1 MYFGTIILINTYN
14 QLCTK
19 QHQLHQS
26 CTKHGKYLQSLGSG
40 VTSCDQLP
48 HLTSIHQSQDFIDSA
63 TKISPPTSDS
73 TSGVGKPRR
82 VRLEAHNLGHFRSFR
97 VISNKPR
104 VPTNWVEACWS
115 MLKQRMLK
123 PCSLKGP
130 MGCRFFRRAK
140 TERRTGDRWDRWDWE
155 LRPFFG
161 QSPALL
167 TVLIHVLHTCLW
179 RAIFWSQM
187 LPWSQPFFFV
197 VGFTESTESTE

>member
-1 MYFGTIILINTYN
+1 MW
-14 QLCTK
+14 QV
-19 QHQLHQS
+19 
-26 CTKHGKYLQSLGSG
+26 
-40 VTSCDQLP
+40 VTSC
-48 HLTSIHQSQDFIDSA
+48 HTSPA
-63 TKISPPTSDS
+63 S
-73 TSGVGKPRR
+73 TSLKTSLIRPRR
-82 VRLEAHNLGHFRSFR
+82 FRLQQVTAPVGLGNHEEYDLKPTMPSILGHFRSFR